1 VPSLTATTDTVIYL
15 GYADGRA
22 NRSNATGV
30 WNGYNHVWH
39 LGQDPSGGSGAIRDT
54 VGTADGSS
62 QGSMTSG
69 DSVAG
74 VAGQGLDFDGIDDQI
89 TFANDITG
97 SGAASLS
104 GWVFQRA
111 DSGDEGACIVS
122 IGDSSTNDARFLF
135 SLDGNG
141 NVKVGFYN
149 SDLTLNSPKVAT
161 SAWSYLVWTWNG
173 SNQSVIYLNG
183 SSVLTSSHS
192 GASTAGSVGRIGGDS
207 FSSSMFRH
215 YMTGVLDEVRIGSS
229 ARSSAQVAIEYA
241 NQRPD
246 STFLR
251 SLAAAE
257 AAPMH

>member
-1 VPSLTATTDTVIYL
+1 
-15 GYADGRA
+15 
-22 NRSNATGV
+22 
-30 WNGYNHVWH
+30 
-39 LGQDPSGGSGAIRDT
+39 
-54 VGTADGSS
+54 
-62 QGSMTSG
+62 M
-69 DSVAG
+69 
-74 VAGQGLDFDGIDDQI
+74 
-89 TFANDITG
+89 
-97 SGAASLS
+97 
-104 GWVFQRA
+104 FQRA